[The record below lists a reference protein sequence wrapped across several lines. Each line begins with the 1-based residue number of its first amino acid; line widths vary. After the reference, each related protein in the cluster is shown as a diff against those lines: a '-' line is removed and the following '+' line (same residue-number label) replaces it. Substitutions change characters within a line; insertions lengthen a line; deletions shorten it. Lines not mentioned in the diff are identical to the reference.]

1 MENNSSLE
9 RLVKRSLQT
18 IALGTLFLTS
28 DAPAYHTV
36 PKGSFDKVFSVKSYK
51 EGKICHRDLSFAVIH
66 YYKQDYG
73 KTPSAEDLKN
83 DELILRVVQGAIDE
97 DNIVAGEGMRFV
109 QHFYNPNRDEKHDG
123 VEIPSFNLNDG
134 SKDALT
140 KARELWQSSINLYKQ
155 NNKKEAYYTLGR
167 VLHLF
172 EDMGCP
178 EHVYL
183 IYHGPRIV
191 QVACK
196 FEGEENSKLYDILS
210 EAFKKIAS
218 KINPE
223 KDIDW
228 EKCVTAEISSSY
240 EDYCNETSMPKTFQV
255 PNIKLDYST
264 SEDPLGDL
272 FKDMANDSLN
282 PTPGNFKFVRPFFER
297 NFRIGETGNGS
308 YVSENGVVSKAD
320 CKWIADYLVPRIMTR
335 GTVLL
340 KTWNDQ
346 IIK

>member
-1 MENNSSLE
+1 MKNKSSLE
-9 RLVKRSLQT
+9 KLVKRSLQT
-18 IALGTLFLTS
+18 IALSSLFLTS

-36 PKGSFDKVFSVKSYK
+36 PKGSFDRVFSVKSYA
-51 EGKICHRDLSFAVIH
+51 EGKICHRDLSFAVVH
-66 YYKQDYG
+66 FYKRHYG
-73 KTPSAEDLKN
+73 KTQSANDLR
-83 DELILRVVQGAIDE
+83 DEELILKLVQGAIDE

-123 VEIPSFNLNDG
+123 LEIPSLNLNDG

-140 KARELWQSSINLYKQ
+140 KARELWQSSISLYKQ
-155 NNKKEAYYTLGR
+155 NNKKEAYYALGR

-183 IYHGPRIV
+183 IYHGPRIT

-196 FEGEENSKLYDILS
+196 VEGEEHSKLYDILG

-228 EKCVTAEISSSY
+228 EKCVTSEISSSY
-240 EDYCNETSMPKTFQV
+240 EDYCNETSMPKIFQA
-255 PNIKLDYST
+255 PNIKLDYGDSK
-264 SEDPLGDL
+264 DPLGDL

-282 PTPGNFKFVRPFFER
+282 PTPSNYLFIRPFFER

-308 YVSENGVVSKAD
+308 YVSANGIVSKSD
-320 CKWIADYLVPRIMTR
+320 CKWITDYLVPRIMMR
-335 GTVLL
+335 GTVML
-340 KTWNDQ
+340 KTWDDQ
-346 IIK
+346 IQK